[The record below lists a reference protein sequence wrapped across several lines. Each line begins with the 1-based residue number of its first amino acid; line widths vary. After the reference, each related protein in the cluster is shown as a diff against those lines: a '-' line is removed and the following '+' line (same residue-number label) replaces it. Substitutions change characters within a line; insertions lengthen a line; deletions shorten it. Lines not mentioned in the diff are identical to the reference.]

1 MTSVLKDNQKQNYLS
16 DLCQVIKKKDYY
28 ELIFK
33 NNEIGKLYIINDEIF
48 RLVIQPKGKE
58 ELPSVPFSCTQIKQN
73 QKDYFELSKLL
84 ITEETFIIRNQRYS
98 LRIQK
103 KPALISIFDERTN
116 HYRMK
121 QKQPLLFQDNCTTE
135 TLTQNDNEFYFGC
148 GMQNGHFS
156 HKGNTV
162 QIKNTNLTGLGA
174 VACPINLFW
183 STAGFS
189 ELRNT
194 WSNGIYDFGQQSPSY
209 SSIMHFC
216 DIFDNFYILGDN
228 PAKLLANYYQISGQP
243 LFLPKFAL
251 NLGYISDLS
260 SKKVDDTSDIAI
272 HKQNWL
278 TAIEDKIKLF
288 AKKEFPLSWI
298 IPDFKSKATFDINST
313 KNLSEYNIN
322 FGSENL
328 RDNGT
333 FGIIQ
338 LPMNNTDNL
347 TIIDNL
353 RNMHNQLDHQNQ
365 RIWLMTNNGWAGIH
379 TYSATVNGGVG
390 GEWEELSAQI
400 TSFLG
405 LSLSGQPNFGNALDG
420 EYGGGNAQV
429 NLRDLQWKI
438 FTPLLFNMDGEGNIE
453 KTPFAFN
460 NKITKINKAYFN
472 LRKRLTYYLYN
483 LLKQAQDGFP
493 MIRPLCFNFPRE
505 TYNYTTRVNKEFM
518 LGDSLLIA
526 PITNGREN
534 HDGLSIKDNIY
545 LPDDRT
551 VWIDPFTGKKFP
563 GGLSYDQLTFSSWH
577 LPVFIKQGSIIP
589 NNLRDANIF
598 PCNQETAILYDDD
611 GISRQYQNE
620 QFATTKID
628 SSLQNKT
635 LVISIA
641 ATQGDFDKLDLQ
653 QPTYLTIFTDNHP
666 QNIIAK
672 RNNEV
677 INLVETNDIDTL
689 DDQTSGFSYIANF
702 NLWPEFSE
710 YTQSNHN
717 IIRIKLVSQNIKQD
731 HFELTINNFTYCN
744 DVQMHAIT
752 DSALII
758 PKDFEIMPK
767 SVTSKSM
774 TVHWSNIPTPIN
786 DHLTAD
792 IELNGIIHTNISG
805 NIFTLHELQSNT
817 RYRLRIR
824 NRYLNKVSEWSEN
837 ITGKTNPDPLEY
849 AVKDIKISAN
859 LESTLE
865 MPLVSLIDFCPASE
879 WLSKE
884 KITTN
889 NPLILTINFDQIYKL
904 SRMVYIPR
912 SRDHK
917 GHILKIRIAISKD
930 GLNYSEWSAPYDWN
944 DDAKNK
950 VIGLRD
956 VVAKSIKLHIT
967 DAVDG
972 VVSGKEL
979 LFFKA
984 K

>member
-58 ELPSVPFSCTQIKQN
+58 ELPSVPFSCTKIKQS

-338 LPMNNTDNL
+338 LPMNNTDNFA
-347 TIIDNL
+347 IIDNL

-379 TYSATVNGGVG
+379 
-390 GEWEELSAQI
+390 
-400 TSFLG
+400 
-405 LSLSGQPNFGNALDG
+405 
-420 EYGGGNAQV
+420 
-429 NLRDLQWKI
+429 
-438 FTPLLFNMDGEGNIE
+438 
-453 KTPFAFN
+453 
-460 NKITKINKAYFN
+460 
-472 LRKRLTYYLYN
+472 
-483 LLKQAQDGFP
+483 
-493 MIRPLCFNFPRE
+493 
-505 TYNYTTRVNKEFM
+505 
-518 LGDSLLIA
+518 
-526 PITNGREN
+526 
-534 HDGLSIKDNIY
+534 
-545 LPDDRT
+545 
-551 VWIDPFTGKKFP
+551 
-563 GGLSYDQLTFSSWH
+563 
-577 LPVFIKQGSIIP
+577 
-589 NNLRDANIF
+589 
-598 PCNQETAILYDDD
+598 
-611 GISRQYQNE
+611 
-620 QFATTKID
+620 
-628 SSLQNKT
+628 
-635 LVISIA
+635 
-641 ATQGDFDKLDLQ
+641 
-653 QPTYLTIFTDNHP
+653 
-666 QNIIAK
+666 
-672 RNNEV
+672 
-677 INLVETNDIDTL
+677 
-689 DDQTSGFSYIANF
+689 
-702 NLWPEFSE
+702 
-710 YTQSNHN
+710 
-717 IIRIKLVSQNIKQD
+717 
-731 HFELTINNFTYCN
+731 
-744 DVQMHAIT
+744 
-752 DSALII
+752 
-758 PKDFEIMPK
+758 
-767 SVTSKSM
+767 
-774 TVHWSNIPTPIN
+774 
-786 DHLTAD
+786 
-792 IELNGIIHTNISG
+792 
-805 NIFTLHELQSNT
+805 
-817 RYRLRIR
+817 
-824 NRYLNKVSEWSEN
+824 
-837 ITGKTNPDPLEY
+837 
-849 AVKDIKISAN
+849 
-859 LESTLE
+859 
-865 MPLVSLIDFCPASE
+865 
-879 WLSKE
+879 
-884 KITTN
+884 
-889 NPLILTINFDQIYKL
+889 
-904 SRMVYIPR
+904 
-912 SRDHK
+912 
-917 GHILKIRIAISKD
+917 
-930 GLNYSEWSAPYDWN
+930 
-944 DDAKNK
+944 
-950 VIGLRD
+950 
-956 VVAKSIKLHIT
+956 
-967 DAVDG
+967 
-972 VVSGKEL
+972 
-979 LFFKA
+979 
-984 K
+984 